1 MRHFS
6 ESVYPADVQD
16 AHLLTSKL
24 RLSQLLQ
31 FWARDLHQKP
41 CLRHTMVLLDLRVV
55 HSQVDTSTLQAKT
68 QASITPPQLAT
79 DNQLVLKVDDYT
91 MTRANSFCTA
101 PVTGISCALIEE
113 LPTMALPIPD
123 IMTLP
128 MDVEDCRNFM
138 L

>member
-1 MRHFS
+1 MTCMLCSDRF
-6 ESVYPADVQD
+6 
-16 AHLLTSKL
+16 
-24 RLSQLLQ
+24 
-31 FWARDLHQKP
+31 
-41 CLRHTMVLLDLRVV
+41 
-55 HSQVDTSTLQAKT
+55 DTSTVQAKS
-68 QASITPPQLAT
+68 QASSTSPQLAA
-79 DNQLVLKVDDYT
+79 DNPVVLKIDDYT

-128 MDVEDCRNFM
+128 LDVEDCPDFM

>member
-1 MRHFS
+1 M
-6 ESVYPADVQD
+6 
-16 AHLLTSKL
+16 
-24 RLSQLLQ
+24 
-31 FWARDLHQKP
+31 
-41 CLRHTMVLLDLRVV
+41 
-55 HSQVDTSTLQAKT
+55 QATT
-68 QASITPPQLAT
+68 QASIGLPQPDA
-79 DNQLVLKVDDYT
+79 DSQLVLKVDDYT

-128 MDVEDCRNFM
+128 MDVEDCPNFM

>member
-1 MRHFS
+1 M
-6 ESVYPADVQD
+6 
-16 AHLLTSKL
+16 
-24 RLSQLLQ
+24 
-31 FWARDLHQKP
+31 
-41 CLRHTMVLLDLRVV
+41 
-55 HSQVDTSTLQAKT
+55 STVQAKT
-68 QASITPPQLAT
+68 QASSTLPQPLPQLAA
-79 DNQLVLKVDDYT
+79 DNLLLLKVDDYT

-128 MDVEDCRNFM
+128 LDVEDCPDFM